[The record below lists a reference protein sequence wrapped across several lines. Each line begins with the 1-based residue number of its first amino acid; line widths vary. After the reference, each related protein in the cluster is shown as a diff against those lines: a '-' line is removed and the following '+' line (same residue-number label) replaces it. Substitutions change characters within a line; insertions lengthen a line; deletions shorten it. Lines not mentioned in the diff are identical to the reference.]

1 MFWSA
6 MVSRSFFTN
15 VVIESLLLGA
25 KGNGVE
31 MDGRLA
37 ERRVPSIFWILK
49 RPYCSSSTQPGP
61 LLRRTTERRSF
72 SHGAAFAMNQ
82 PIYAG
87 GQSLAVMSVFC
98 KCVFCPYL
106 PQHAVASC
114 VLFREND

>member
-6 MVSRSFFTN
+6 MVSRSFCTN
-15 VVIESLLLGA
+15 VVIESLLLVA

-72 SHGAAFAMNQ
+72 SHGAAFAMNRSFC
-82 PIYAG
+82 AG
-87 GQSLAVMSVFC
+87 GQSLAMMSVFC

-106 PQHAVASC
+106 LQHAVASC
-114 VLFREND
+114 ALFREND